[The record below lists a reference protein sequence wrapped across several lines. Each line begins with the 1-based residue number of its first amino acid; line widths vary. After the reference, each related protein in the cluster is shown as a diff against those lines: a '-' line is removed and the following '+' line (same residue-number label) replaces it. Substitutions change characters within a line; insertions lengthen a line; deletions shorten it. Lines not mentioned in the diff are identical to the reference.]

1 MNKREE
7 REKHFLS
14 RDYTVA
20 AFILAFMM
28 FLLVMVGHIEVFA
41 SEDNDTDNS
50 EQENVIQLE
59 KEFAKNLNQ
68 TGYDVVFVIDNSR
81 SVWKQQEYR
90 NQAFRNITNL
100 AIGSDIRIGVVYFAD
115 RIYKE
120 LKLTSVENEEGSKKV
135 LDFLNMTDQD
145 ESNINTNIGTALQSA
160 ADMLDTQDSSRD
172 RIVILF
178 SDGVNENASSSD
190 AYKKEADSATNEQT
204 KRLEKMN
211 ASIYCVWIPK
221 KNTDEETLKSIV
233 NYYSEDNS
241 YDKERFLTVEEN
253 NISKLSSIFVD
264 VFYAMQN
271 NMKYKEVELDASGR
285 EVFYLPSLG
294 ISKLNI
300 FLEGAFQEGTKIEA
314 AGESEHKNWSD
325 GSASFLNYKNPV
337 SGDWLI
343 DVKSSDPDSVYGVI
357 AYYVNPQAGAE
368 VVKEEKNGRYHL
380 IVHLYDE
387 EGKEIEVDSQ
397 VIVTVTANYT
407 GQDGS
412 ESTVP
417 VEMTVNDG
425 VIQSDSFELTEY
437 GDYSFSIHVT
447 YEDYIDL
454 QFILSGMSVEKSA
467 PITEDLRS
475 GDFPGEKTSEGI
487 QFSVAED
494 QLWEDPEGEEVTIIK
509 TVQLNAANPVNVVQ
523 EDGYVVVTAEQA
535 GDVQFELQIEDSSGE
550 DSKVVIQG
558 KVTDQGIMRVY
569 KTLAVAAAAVFIA
582 AVLLLLLGILL
593 KIICLKKLFS
603 SFDQTDSEFKV
614 DYDLYEKENR
624 QMGENKKDLAAILH
638 SDEDGKG
645 VIDMAA
651 ELSEEMQE
659 FYEVVQYLDEKY
671 EENVFQNAKQINKDA
686 FRVVRNMR
694 NLRKSVQAVRE
705 NQKNTKSVI
714 KIMKENCKKAEW
726 MRRQIENACNGMTAE
741 NEAIEEIIVKA
752 NKAGETLF
760 ELLNTEIVCDL
771 VVKTPDGGRGVMSAN
786 GKKGYKTGFYSL
798 DDVPLVGRGI
808 LGKPENFGKT
818 GIYVS
823 GFEEEET
830 GKCGLIFLSTKEFAL
845 KGEKESVEMTK
856 KARLYRGT
864 EYELTVRTS
873 AYQKQMQVFVK

>member
-271 NMKYKEVELDASGR
+271 NMKYKE
-285 EVFYLPSLG
+285 LP
-294 ISKLNI
+294 
-300 FLEGAFQEGTKIEA
+300 
-314 AGESEHKNWSD
+314 
-325 GSASFLNYKNPV
+325 V
-337 SGDWLI
+337 
-343 DVKSSDPDSVYGVI
+343 
-357 AYYVNPQAGAE
+357 
-368 VVKEEKNGRYHL
+368 
-380 IVHLYDE
+380 
-387 EGKEIEVDSQ
+387 
-397 VIVTVTANYT
+397 
-407 GQDGS
+407 
-412 ESTVP
+412 
-417 VEMTVNDG
+417 
-425 VIQSDSFELTEY
+425 
-437 GDYSFSIHVT
+437 
-447 YEDYIDL
+447 
-454 QFILSGMSVEKSA
+454 
-467 PITEDLRS
+467 
-475 GDFPGEKTSEGI
+475 
-487 QFSVAED
+487 
-494 QLWEDPEGEEVTIIK
+494 
-509 TVQLNAANPVNVVQ
+509 
-523 EDGYVVVTAEQA
+523 
-535 GDVQFELQIEDSSGE
+535 
-550 DSKVVIQG
+550 
-558 KVTDQGIMRVY
+558 
-569 KTLAVAAAAVFIA
+569 
-582 AVLLLLLGILL
+582 
-593 KIICLKKLFS
+593 
-603 SFDQTDSEFKV
+603 
-614 DYDLYEKENR
+614 
-624 QMGENKKDLAAILH
+624 
-638 SDEDGKG
+638 
-645 VIDMAA
+645 
-651 ELSEEMQE
+651 
-659 FYEVVQYLDEKY
+659 
-671 EENVFQNAKQINKDA
+671 
-686 FRVVRNMR
+686 
-694 NLRKSVQAVRE
+694 
-705 NQKNTKSVI
+705 
-714 KIMKENCKKAEW
+714 
-726 MRRQIENACNGMTAE
+726 
-741 NEAIEEIIVKA
+741 
-752 NKAGETLF
+752 
-760 ELLNTEIVCDL
+760 
-771 VVKTPDGGRGVMSAN
+771 
-786 GKKGYKTGFYSL
+786 
-798 DDVPLVGRGI
+798 
-808 LGKPENFGKT
+808 
-818 GIYVS
+818 
-823 GFEEEET
+823 
-830 GKCGLIFLSTKEFAL
+830 
-845 KGEKESVEMTK
+845 
-856 KARLYRGT
+856 
-864 EYELTVRTS
+864 
-873 AYQKQMQVFVK
+873 